1 VNRKILRSLIVGN
14 LLVYAAIGLWLA
26 YADSLPTPSFM
37 QASSDQTGA
46 RNSPLISIIL
56 PTPTEF
62 APPQTFPPIT
72 PISLDTP
79 IPTGTPPPQT
89 AGNHAMLTPTSSP
102 PPPPTIIPVKDRGL
116 VPPSNLNIILMG
128 TDRRPSQLSWR
139 TDTLILVTVNQEEK
153 TVGLLSIPRDLWVQ
167 IPGIGA
173 QRINTA
179 DFYGEY
185 YHLPGGGP
193 QSIKSTIE
201 RNLGIRVHYY
211 VRVGFDGFR
220 KGIDTL
226 GGVDVDVDCALQ
238 ENNFYDD
245 YGRADLNFQP
255 GVQHMDGVT
264 ALRYARSRETTN
276 DFDRARRQRKV
287 LIAMWDKALSLN
299 LLPKWP
305 ELYSQFRDSVQTD
318 MGPVELTALAW
329 IGSQLHLDRLKSRA
343 IDNRLTTPWTGPAGE
358 DVLLPQ
364 PEKIHSL
371 LVDFFSDSTGTEDP
385 FEAEN
390 ARVQIVSGNPQA
402 ANIAV
407 VALERQG
414 FNMTNPQA
422 APTLAATSSILINH
436 PEPATVQR
444 LVDALRISPGNVRTV
459 NDPSAAAD
467 IQVILGQDYNSC
479 QR

>member
-1 VNRKILRSLIVGN
+1 VNRRILRALIVGN
-14 LLVYAAIGLWLA
+14 LAVYAFIALVLA
-26 YADSLPTPSFM
+26 YDDTLPTFGII
-37 QASSDQTGA
+37 QASSAQSG
-46 RNSPLISIIL
+46 SQGGPLVALIL

-62 APPQTFPPIT
+62 VPPQTYPAIT

-79 IPTGTPPPQT
+79 VPTSTALPQSGGRV
-89 AGNHAMLTPTSSP
+89 ATPTPKSSP
-102 PPPPTIIPVKDRGL
+102 VPPPTTIPVKDRGL
-116 VPPSNLNIILMG
+116 VPPSNINIILMG
-128 TDRRPSQLSWR
+128 TDRRPGQPNWR
-139 TDTLILVTVNQEEK
+139 TDTLILVSINQEEK

-193 QSIKSTIE
+193 QTIKTTIE

-211 VRVGFDGFR
+211 VRVGFDAFR

-226 GGVDVDVDCALQ
+226 GGVDVDVDCPLV
-238 ENNFYDD
+238 ENGFVDD
-245 YGRADLNFQP
+245 YGPANLNFQP
-255 GVQHMDGVT
+255 GVTHMDGVT
-264 ALRYARSRETTN
+264 ALRYARSRYTTN
-276 DFDRARRQRKV
+276 DYDRARRQRKV
-287 LIAMWDKALSLN
+287 VLAMWSKALSLN
-299 LLPKWP
+299 LIPKWP
-305 ELYSQFRDSVQTD
+305 ELYSQFHDSVQTD
-318 MGPVELTALAW
+318 LGPVEFAGLAW
-329 IGSQLHLDRLKSRA
+329 IGSQLHMDRLKSRA
-343 IDNRLTTPWTGPAGE
+343 IDNHTTTPWIGPAGE

-371 LVDFFSDSTGTEDP
+371 LAEFFSDQATVDDP

-390 ARVQIVSGNPQA
+390 ARVQIVSGNPQT

-407 VALERQG
+407 VALARQG
-414 FNMTNPQA
+414 FNMVNPQA
-422 APTLAATSSILINH
+422 SPTMAASSSIIVYH

-444 LVDALRISPGNVRTV
+444 LVDALRLSPDRVQSV
-459 NDPSAAAD
+459 DDPSAPAD
-467 IQVILGQDYNSC
+467 IQVILGRDYNSC